1 MHLEQARQEIIAGFR
16 RLTISLGRVDPLGNL
31 RLGEVDKE
39 GHARTREELFE
50 FGNQRMP
57 LRIDADIGTVEQVNM
72 QGSKQATLVGA
83 FVKKSEFFR

>member
-39 GHARTREELFE
+39 GHARTREELF
-50 FGNQRMP
+50 
-57 LRIDADIGTVEQVNM
+57 
-72 QGSKQATLVGA
+72 
-83 FVKKSEFFR
+83 